1 MDCKNIHDLL
11 VEFENRTNN
20 DQKITCTFEAGP
32 LGLILKE
39 YKQNSKDNNNAY
51 IFVESIVPNSQASKF
66 VSLSAGSV
74 LEKVGHMSVEGIS
87 FNDLINVLKE
97 CSRPLKL
104 TFRKKE
110 KETESKKEE
119 ETIVCTFGEGKLGLV
134 LETVKNSGTDMEY
147 IVVSSLIPN
156 GAASKY
162 EKLKVNDIIVAVGD
176 TSVSGKT
183 LENVTD
189 LIRNSKRPLTLSFK
203 KQKEEAIMV
212 EDIYIDEEE
221 EDEGDHCSD
230 NDDDDEGVS
239 EDVINKATALFV
251 AICNNDKD
259 CKSISS
265 ELFLNA
271 AKTPKSI
278 ELTDEAHKQLFAAID
293 QDGDGALCLD
303 EFINYFASY
312 SEYLYDVFD
321 AVVPNSENDTEWYYL
336 NGDGETIGPFA
347 LTEFINLYKEKTIT
361 DQSNVWNADIESW
374 HILKEVTS
382 LVNHIQNA

>member
-74 LEKVGHMSVEGIS
+74 LEKVGNMSVEGIS

-203 KQKEEAIMV
+203 KQKEEA
-212 EDIYIDEEE
+212 
-221 EDEGDHCSD
+221 
-230 NDDDDEGVS
+230 
-239 EDVINKATALFV
+239 
-251 AICNNDKD
+251 
-259 CKSISS
+259 
-265 ELFLNA
+265 
-271 AKTPKSI
+271 
-278 ELTDEAHKQLFAAID
+278 
-293 QDGDGALCLD
+293 
-303 EFINYFASY
+303 
-312 SEYLYDVFD
+312 
-321 AVVPNSENDTEWYYL
+321 DTE
-336 NGDGETIGPFA
+336 A
-347 LTEFINLYKEKTIT
+347 
-361 DQSNVWNADIESW
+361 
-374 HILKEVTS
+374 
-382 LVNHIQNA
+382 